1 MEIRRGQRLGNET
14 QARATEAWR
23 QMVESKDREY
33 RRKRDCRERGEEI
46 VLRQGQREERQVR
59 DSQGWGRRTEKN

>member
-1 MEIRRGQRLGNET
+1 
-14 QARATEAWR
+14 
-23 QMVESKDREY
+23 MVESKDREY